1 MQYPQLFEPV
11 ARPAAYVPETRD
23 QGLTA
28 VFAARRVFWRI
39 ASNRDCKSFYSCGSE
54 VFINAS
60 VSSIV
65 RRVISAPL
73 RRISAMNS
81 S

>member
-28 VFAARRVFWRI
+28 VFAARRV
-39 ASNRDCKSFYSCGSE
+39 SE